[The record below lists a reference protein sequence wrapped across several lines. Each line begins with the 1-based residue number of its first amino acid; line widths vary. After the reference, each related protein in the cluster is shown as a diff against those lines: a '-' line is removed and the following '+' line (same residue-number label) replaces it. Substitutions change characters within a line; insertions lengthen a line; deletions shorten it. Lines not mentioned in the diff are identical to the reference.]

1 MSSHFCVPVM
11 RTASDI
17 GARTQRGAVL
27 VVALIFL
34 LLMTMLAIS
43 ASSRS
48 LLQERMVGGLRNAQ
62 LAEMGA
68 EAALRGAEW
77 RLWSAAGN
85 GGGVACGTMVITDC
99 YLHDPQNPVN
109 DVTAFRSDSGWVTA
123 GAVEYKGSGDSFAFR
138 DMSGST
144 LISAEQ
150 RELAKL
156 AENPRYLIEDLG
168 PEQPLGGGSAHE
180 SGVTSSTDSGPGN
193 TSKHIYR
200 ITARSTGGSA
210 NTVRVLESTFAAKSN

>member
-1 MSSHFCVPVM
+1 MSFHSSL
-11 RTASDI
+11 AN
-17 GARTQRGAVL
+17 ARFAAARAQRGAVL
-27 VVALIFL
+27 VIALIFL

-62 LAEMGA
+62 LAQMGA

-77 RLWSAAGN
+77 KLWSAAGN
-85 GGGVACGTMVITDC
+85 GAGVSCGTTVITDC
-99 YLHDPQNPVN
+99 YVHDPQNVVAN
-109 DVTAFRSDSGWVTA
+109 VTTFRSSEGWVTA
-123 GAVEYKGSGDSFAFR
+123 GAQEYKGSAGSFDFKS
-138 DMSGST
+138 MSGST

-150 RELAKL
+150 REIAKL
-156 AENPRYLIEDLG
+156 AENPYYLIEDLG
-168 PEQPLGGGSAHE
+168 PEQAPGTGSAHE

-193 TSKHIYR
+193 ISKHIYR